1 MSIDNLLNHDDAI
14 VRKYGDILAEVGRE
28 LKAGNLSQEEA
39 VEILEDIKH
48 SGELTENND
57 SIENAALVQKAID
70 VILKI
75 I

>member
-1 MSIDNLLNHDDAI
+1 MSVDNLLNHDDAI
-14 VRKYGDILAEVGRE
+14 VRKYGDILAEVERE
-28 LKAGNLSQEEA
+28 LKAGNLSHEEA

>member
-14 VRKYGDILAEVGRE
+14 VRKYGDIIAEVERE

-48 SGELTENND
+48 SGELTENNN